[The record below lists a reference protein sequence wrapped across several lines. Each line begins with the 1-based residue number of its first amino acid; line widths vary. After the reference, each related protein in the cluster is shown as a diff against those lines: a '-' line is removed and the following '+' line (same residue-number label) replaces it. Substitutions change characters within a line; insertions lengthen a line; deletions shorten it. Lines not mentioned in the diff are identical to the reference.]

1 MNTRHL
7 TIATL
12 ILLTSCNVK
21 DNKEKLRVTPVSF
34 PKTVNIDYQELPTD
48 YLMGLPQNMTL
59 TEKYI
64 ILLDRLH
71 GQKHSLHALDRDSG
85 KLEFEFL
92 TKGNG
97 PCEISLISFDNFLQP
112 DSQKIQ
118 YYDMNHK
125 QFLYFDINSRTIDCR
140 STLRLWNKDKI
151 WPIAFFDMGTYYM
164 GAGRIAEKGEWS
176 KSRIV
181 TFNKSFDPI
190 GFHEEE
196 PVLSY
201 NDEENKKLIEHMFY
215 MYFCKI
221 RPDKKRMVFASFLTG
236 IMEIYNLESAP
247 DSIRIIKRMLLT
259 PLMKEEDN
267 IHGFED
273 AYVTDKYIYAPH
285 SGKTRKEL
293 NLAQNIKVF
302 DWNGEPIIEMNVGI
316 GIRCFAVDEKRR
328 KIYAVALPED
338 KEYIL
343 ITMDLP
349 EI

>member
-12 ILLTSCNVK
+12 ILLISCNVK

-34 PKTVNIDYQELPTD
+34 PKTVNIEYQEFPTN
-48 YLMGLPQNMTL
+48 YLVGYPQNLVL
-59 TEKYI
+59 TEKHLI
-64 ILLDRLH
+64 IMDKH
-71 GQKHSLHALDRDSG
+71 GQKYCFHALDRDSG
-85 KLEFEFL
+85 KLEFEFM

-97 PCEISLISFDNFLQP
+97 PCEISEVSTNNFLQS

-118 YYDMNHK
+118 YYDFNHK

-140 STLRLWNKDKI
+140 STLRVSNKYGI

-164 GAGRIAEKGEWS
+164 GAGRIGVNGKLS
-176 KSRIV
+176 KYSLV
-181 TFNKSFDPI
+181 TFNKLLDFI

-201 NDEENKKLIEHMFY
+201 NEEENKKLIEYMFNHF
-215 MYFCKI
+215 FCKI
-221 RPDKKRMVFASFLTG
+221 SPDKKRMVFASYLTG

-247 DSIRIIKRMLLT
+247 DSIRIIKRILLT
-259 PLMKEEDN
+259 PLMKEEVN

-273 AYVTDKYIYAPH
+273 AYVTDKYIYTPH

-316 GIRCFAVDEKRR
+316 GIRCLAVDEERR
-328 KIYAVALPED
+328 KIYAAALPED
-338 KEYIL
+338 DEFFL